1 MVVFTLFNILANYFF
16 PIKRAVAFRGK
27 SLINK
32 LESETYKIVSESF
45 ESILDFSTKLMKFT
59 LLPIGLTVVAYS
71 LTKYE
76 ILNEYGIYYRFF
88 LGFWSG
94 IFTVLICL
102 FSAYKIKSL
111 DLPIIFKWILQLSVF
126 FLYALI
132 GISGVLIALNK
143 VP

>member
-1 MVVFTLFNILANYFF
+1 LN
-16 PIKRAVAFRGK
+16 
-27 SLINK
+27 SQ
-32 LESETYKIVSESF
+32 LESEKYKFVSEAF

-59 LLPIGLTVVAYS
+59 LLPIGLAVASYS

-94 IFTVLICL
+94 IFTVLIWL
-102 FSAYKIKSL
+102 LSTYKIKSL
-111 DLPIIFKWILQLSVF
+111 DISIILKWMLQLSVF
-126 FLYALI
+126 FLYVLI
-132 GISGVLIALNK
+132 GISGFLIALSK